1 MNNEQIM
8 QTVQTILQD
17 IAAIKTRQKTDHDR
31 IDENKALIKP
41 LTIQL
46 ERLATNFEHLA
57 TQVRGSNERID
68 KIVENTEVRQ
78 KSLGERTG
86 KIEVVLAQQT
96 TVSEKLLQRMAV
108 VEADIEAI
116 KTKGSKRLDGIVEKV
131 ICVVIGAVI
140 MAALYRFG
148 F

>member
-1 MNNEQIM
+1 MEQIS
-8 QTVQTILQD
+8 QAVQSILQD
-17 IAAIKTRQKTDHDR
+17 VAAIKTRQKTDHDR

-41 LTIQL
+41 LTVQL

-57 TQVRGSNERID
+57 TQVKGSNERID

-86 KIEVVLAQQT
+86 KIEIAMAQQIT
-96 TVSEKLLQRMAV
+96 ISEKLLLRMAA
-108 VEADIEAI
+108 VEQDMEAI

-131 ICVVIGAVI
+131 VCVVIGAAV
-140 MAALYRFG
+140 MAILYRFG
-148 F
+148 LS